1 MAEECLFFN
10 GFPLIPMGGKK
21 SVEAALD
28 LSGPIS
34 EGKRREDGF
43 WTNLKGVPL
52 PVSASDLERHT
63 YCPVSWQLSKA
74 GVSGEGEAIEKG
86 MRSHDQIHDK
96 MQEYKR
102 SEDHASRELLIW
114 SWWITVLCALSADS
128 AAFFFVSDGTIPEEF
143 VQDMGR
149 YLIVLA
155 AVWLVLAIIL
165 ITLPWRRWLGW
176 PFGLAQPPILGNS
189 GLESEEF
196 LSPFDPG
203 FSSENDSDLGKGGV
217 TEARL
222 LLASIA
228 VALHG
233 LAIYWAQNRS
243 VLTFALIVATLA
255 WLLFTAWQ
263 LHRVLSSEQG
273 AGDARKDV
281 GLAKSDIL
289 AYSDDAGESAA
300 LLMDK
305 EIGVRG
311 RPDQIVKIDNQ
322 FIPVE
327 QKTGKVPVEPHDSHR
342 MQLLAYLHLV
352 SNTTE
357 TTPEYGILRYGGE
370 ALFTVPWNDLAKAD
384 LTKSIQEI
392 QRLMVEGGAQRNH
405 ERKGKCRNCSRR
417 KMCPQSLV

>member
-1 MAEECLFFN
+1 
-10 GFPLIPMGGKK
+10 MGGDK

-28 LSGPIS
+28 LSGPIA
-34 EGKRREDGF
+34 EGKRREDGY
-43 WTNLKGVPL
+43 WANLKGVAL

-86 MRSHDQIHDK
+86 MIAHDQIHKK
-96 MQEYKR
+96 MQEFKR
-102 SEDHASRELLIW
+102 SEDDASRELLIW

-128 AAFFFVSDGTIPEEF
+128 AAFFFVGEGVIPEEF

-149 YLIVLA
+149 YLIILA
-155 AVWLVLAIIL
+155 VVWLVLAIIL
-165 ITLPWRRWLGW
+165 ISVPWRRWLGW
-176 PFGLAQPPILGNS
+176 PFGLAQPPTIGSS
-189 GLESEEF
+189 GLQSEEMV
-196 LSPFDPG
+196 SPFEPEYH
-203 FSSENDSDLGKGGV
+203 SEDDSDFGKGGV

-233 LAIYWAQNRS
+233 LAIYWAQNRTI
-243 VLTFALIVATLA
+243 LTFTLIVATLA

-263 LHRVLSSEQG
+263 LHRVLTSGRQAVG
-273 AGDARKDV
+273 AREGA
-281 GLAKSDIL
+281 GLAKDDIL
-289 AYSDDAGESAA
+289 AYSDDSGESAA
-300 LLMDK
+300 LLIDE

-311 RPDQIVKIDNQ
+311 RPDQIVRIDNQ

-327 QKTGKVPVEPHDSHR
+327 QKTGKVPTEPHDSHR

-352 SNTTE
+352 SNTTG
-357 TTPEYGILRYGGE
+357 TMPEYGILRYGGE
-370 ALFTVPWNDLAKAD
+370 ALFTVPWNDMAKAD
-384 LTKSIQEI
+384 LARSIQEI
-392 QRLMVEGGAQRNH
+392 QRLMVEGGAKRNH
-405 ERKGKCRNCSRR
+405 ERIGKCRNCSRR

>member
-1 MAEECLFFN
+1 MDSLS
-10 GFPLIPMGGKK
+10 PMGGDK

-28 LSGPIS
+28 LSGPIA
-34 EGKRREDGF
+34 EGKRREDGY
-43 WTNLKGVPL
+43 WANLKGVAL

-86 MRSHDQIHDK
+86 MIAHDQIHKK
-96 MQEYKR
+96 MQEFKR
-102 SEDHASRELLIW
+102 SEDDASRELLIW

-128 AAFFFVSDGTIPEEF
+128 AAFFFVGEGVIPEEF

-149 YLIVLA
+149 YLIILA
-155 AVWLVLAIIL
+155 VVWLVLAIIL
-165 ITLPWRRWLGW
+165 ISVPWRRWLGW
-176 PFGLAQPPILGNS
+176 PFGLAQPPTIGSS
-189 GLESEEF
+189 GLQSEEMV
-196 LSPFDPG
+196 SPFEPEYH
-203 FSSENDSDLGKGGV
+203 SEDDSDFGKGGV

-233 LAIYWAQNRS
+233 LAIYWAQNRTI
-243 VLTFALIVATLA
+243 LTFTLIVATLA

-263 LHRVLSSEQG
+263 LHRVLTSGRQAVG
-273 AGDARKDV
+273 AREGA
-281 GLAKSDIL
+281 GLAKDDIL
-289 AYSDDAGESAA
+289 AYSDDSGESAA
-300 LLMDK
+300 LLIDE

-311 RPDQIVKIDNQ
+311 RPDQIVRIDNQ

-327 QKTGKVPVEPHDSHR
+327 QKTGKVPTEPHDSHR

-352 SNTTE
+352 SNTTG
-357 TTPEYGILRYGGE
+357 TMPEYGILRYGGE
-370 ALFTVPWNDLAKAD
+370 ALFTVPWNDMAKAD
-384 LTKSIQEI
+384 LARSIQEI
-392 QRLMVEGGAQRNH
+392 QRLMVEGGAKRNH
-405 ERKGKCRNCSRR
+405 ERIGKCRNCSRR

>member
-1 MAEECLFFN
+1 
-10 GFPLIPMGGKK
+10 MGGDK
-21 SVEAALD
+21 SVEAAMN
-28 LSGPIS
+28 LSSPIS
-34 EGKRREDGF
+34 EGNQRKDGY
-43 WTNLKGVPL
+43 WTNLKGIPL

-86 MRSHDQIHDK
+86 MVAHDKIHSK
-96 MQEYKR
+96 MQEFKR
-102 SEDHASRELLIW
+102 SEDHASRELVIW

-128 AAFFFVSDGTIPEEF
+128 AAFFFVGEGVIPEEF
-143 VQDMGR
+143 IQDMGR
-149 YLIVLA
+149 YLIMLA
-155 AVWLVLAIIL
+155 VVWLVLAIML
-165 ITLPWRRWLGW
+165 ISLPWRRWLGR
-176 PFGLAQPPILGNS
+176 PFGLAQPPLIDSS
-189 GLESEEF
+189 GLQSEKMM
-196 LSPFDPG
+196 SPFEPEY
-203 FSSENDSDLGKGGV
+203 STENDSDFGKGGV

-233 LAIYWAQNRS
+233 LAIYWGQNRTI
-243 VLTFALIVATLA
+243 LTFSLIVATLA

-263 LHRVLSSEQG
+263 LHRVLTSERE
-273 AGDARKDV
+273 AGDAREDA
-281 GLAKSDIL
+281 GLAKDDIL

-300 LLMDK
+300 LLVDE

-327 QKTGKVPVEPHDSHR
+327 QKTGKIPKEPHDSHR

-352 SNTTE
+352 SNTTG
-357 TTPEYGILRYGGE
+357 TIPDYGILRYGGE
-370 ALFTVPWNDLAKAD
+370 ALFTVPWDDLARAD
-384 LTKSIQEI
+384 LTNSIQEI

-405 ERKGKCRNCSRR
+405 ERHGKCRNCSRR